1 MVRIRSRRLAARL
14 LAAACVAIAAGA
26 LAQPLPQYDGPD
38 RQEKLAAAAKREGEV
53 TIYTSTPVED
63 IKVLTDAFERKYG
76 IRTNVWRASSEKV
89 LQRGTIEARA
99 GRFDVDVFETN
110 GPELEVLAREKL
122 LAPVETPAVRD
133 LVPEAVLP
141 HRQWIGTRLAIFAF
155 AYNTSLVQKSEL
167 PRTYEGFADPR
178 WKGRL
183 GIEAED
189 ADWFATVS
197 GLLGEANAERTFRA
211 IVATNGVSVRKG
223 HTLLANLVASGEVP
237 LALTVY
243 NYKAEQLKNK
253 GAPID
258 WFVLPPAIA
267 RANGVGVATKAP
279 HPNAA
284 LLFYEFAIGLEGQT
298 LLLSRDFVPTNRNV
312 DTQLNRFAL
321 RFVDPRAV
329 VEDAAKWEKR
339 YADILRAQPR

>member
-1 MVRIRSRRLAARL
+1 MNVLHRAVRNGALVALTAL
-14 LAAACVAIAAGA
+14 LASAAHADGPA
-26 LAQPLPQYDGPD
+26 LATYQGAD
-38 RQEKLAAAAKREGEV
+38 RLTRLIEGAKREGEV

-141 HRQWIGTRLAIFAF
+141 HRQWIGTRLVIFAF

-189 ADWFATVS
+189 ADWFATVT
-197 GLLGEANAERTFRA
+197 G
-211 IVATNGVSVRKG
+211 
-223 HTLLANLVASGEVP
+223 
-237 LALTVY
+237 
-243 NYKAEQLKNK
+243 
-253 GAPID
+253 
-258 WFVLPPAIA
+258 
-267 RANGVGVATKAP
+267 
-279 HPNAA
+279 
-284 LLFYEFAIGLEGQT
+284 
-298 LLLSRDFVPTNRNV
+298 
-312 DTQLNRFAL
+312 
-321 RFVDPRAV
+321 
-329 VEDAAKWEKR
+329 
-339 YADILRAQPR
+339 